1 MYVTKIKC
9 RFYSHDQVVGDTK
22 MQCYNYWEHGYRKLQ
37 CNNSKR
43 CRDIW
48 ISSVSVVVFQSKE
61 NFTLVIFTLLVNI
74 INQLS
79 MPVNTLKIS
88 QQSKC
93 GPKGERNHASSRD
106 AKGIGQ
112 TVIDPPDEMKTKRLL
127 RRHCCYESR
136 SDGIGKPQT
145 LILFSQSLPSKLV
158 YWMKGTFHTNHNNW
172 PCRRKLS

>member
-1 MYVTKIKC
+1 MLQLLRIRAQKTAM
-9 RFYSHDQVVGDTK
+9 QQQQK
-22 MQCYNYWEHGYRKLQ
+22 MQRYLDLQ
-37 CNNSKR
+37 CFR
-43 CRDIW
+43 
-48 ISSVSVVVFQSKE
+48 ISEVVVAFQIKE

-158 YWMKGTFHTNHNNW
+158 YWMKGTFHTNHNN
-172 PCRRKLS
+172 